1 MEEINEKNNTIDM
14 EDMKISKLAWKIS
27 LPMIIS
33 MISIALYGIVD
44 TIFVSKTGQ
53 SALTAILLVYPMQN
67 VITAIA
73 LGLAIG
79 INSLLARTLGEKN
92 TGKCKKVIVNGMKLS
107 FISWLFI
114 GIVVAIF
121 SKKLFYFFTN
131 NEDIVNQGVI
141 YLRIIGFFSIGTVFQ
156 ITFEK
161 ILEAYGKT
169 KDSMFI
175 QIGGA
180 VINLILDPILIFG
193 INRFKGFGI
202 AGAAIATVLGQCA
215 GMVYGIYL
223 VFKKYRMIDFKEL
236 VKLKLDKLI
245 IKEIYKVGLP
255 TTILEI
261 VTSMITFVLN
271 KILINLND
279 YAVDVWGIY
288 EKIQKFVLIIIYGLN
303 YGMIPIVG
311 YNVGAKKVE
320 RVKQTIKYF
329 LKLAI
334 IITFIG
340 TLIFEIFPKHLLEW
354 FTNSEETIKLG
365 IIAFRILGIGL
376 IFGGCSLVISATF
389 QSFGEGNYSLIITL
403 GRKIVISLP
412 LIYLFKGIFGVS
424 IVWWATVIAEVITNL
439 IAIIL
444 LRKHFLFENHEKRY

>member
-1 MEEINEKNNTIDM
+1 MEEESKINDKTNTIDM
-14 EDMKISKLAWKIS
+14 ENMKISRLAWKIS

-44 TIFVSKTGQ
+44 TVFVSKTGP
-53 SALTAILLVYPMQN
+53 SALTAIILVYPMQN

-79 INSLLARTLGEKN
+79 INSLLSRTLGEKDKD
-92 TGKCKKVIVNGMKLS
+92 KCKKVMINGIKLTVIS
-107 FISWLFI
+107 CGFIAIIS
-114 GIVVAIF
+114 AIF
-121 SKKLFYFFTN
+121 SEVLFHFFTN
-131 NEDIVNQGVI
+131 NQEIVSLGSL
-141 YLRIIGFFSIGTVFQ
+141 YLRIIGIFSVGSFFQ

-161 ILEAYGKT
+161 ILEAHGKT

-193 INRFKGFGI
+193 VFNFKGLGI
-202 AGAAIATVLGQCA
+202 LGAAIATVLGQCT
-215 GMVYGIYL
+215 GMIYGFYL
-223 VFKKYRMIDFKEL
+223 ILKKY
-236 VKLKLDKLI
+236 KLIKLNEIIKIKLDKKI

-271 KILINLND
+271 KILIDLNE

-288 EKIQKFVLIIIYGLN
+288 EKIQRFVLITIYGLN

-311 YNVGAKKVE
+311 YNVGAKKIE
-320 RVKQTIKYF
+320 RVKETIKYF

-340 TLIFEIFPKHLLEW
+340 TVIFEVFPNTLISW
-354 FTNSEETIKLG
+354 FTTSQETINLG
-365 IIAFRILGIGL
+365 VIAFRVLGIGL

-403 GRKIVISLP
+403 CRKIIITLP
-412 LIYLFKGIFGVS
+412 LIYLLKGIFGVS
-424 IVWWATVIAEVITNL
+424 IVWWATIIAEIITT
-439 IAIIL
+439 IVATIL
-444 LRKHFLFENHEKRY
+444 LKKVLKRIQV